1 MTTYQLL
8 RSHPDVYD
16 ALVDVYSVDLSDFEN
31 ETELL
36 VHLSIMVKTFNM
48 INEDNHA
55 ETMAANLAM
64 IIAMIKMIISL
75 NEKPDTGL
83 TFTKAISTHH
93 TGGNCMV
100 DVIELNDG
108 HYVGITDEVVCLYA
122 PDVKPE
128 DFLYQDIGHIYIP
141 YIPE

>member
-1 MTTYQLL
+1 MQTYQML
-8 RSHPDVYD
+8 RSCPDIYD
-16 ALVDVYSVDLSDFEN
+16 ALVDIYSVDLSDFEN

-36 VHLSIMVKTFNM
+36 VHLSAMHKAFNM

-64 IIAMIKMIISL
+64 IIAMIKTIINL
-75 NEKPDTGL
+75 NAKPADENM
-83 TFTKAISTHH
+83 TFVKRTKTHH
-93 TGGNCMV
+93 TGGNCWV

-108 HYVGITDEVVCLYA
+108 HYVGITDEAVCLYA
-122 PDVKPE
+122 PDVKPD

-141 YIPE
+141 A